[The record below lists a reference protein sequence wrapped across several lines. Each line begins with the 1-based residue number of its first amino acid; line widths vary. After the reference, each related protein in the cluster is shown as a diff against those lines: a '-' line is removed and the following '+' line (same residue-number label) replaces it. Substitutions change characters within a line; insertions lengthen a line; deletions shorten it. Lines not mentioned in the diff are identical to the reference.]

1 MKKYTYV
8 PIMAIIIMMSIVCL
22 ADEGFSDTQVT
33 IYNNDLGLIRQ
44 NCDVSLIKGISEF
57 QIEGVSSKILT
68 TSVKISFPKLKNKV
82 EVLEQNYLY
91 DLLSSE
97 KLFNKYVGKSITYR
111 MENGDKIKGILLSY
125 AHDKIIVQLENSE
138 IKISS
143 VDKILEYDFPALP
156 EGLILKPTLQWLINS
171 KYKGSTKADLSYL
184 TNGIKWNAEYVLVLK
199 ENDSDFSLSSWI
211 SLDNSSGASYENARL
226 KLIAGDIHQARP
238 QRFMAYEEPKRP
250 LEMAT
255 QKSGVEERAFF
266 DYYLYELQRP
276 VTIKNN
282 EIKQV
287 TLFDEIDAKGRK
299 IYTFNCRSNS
309 DQEKQ
314 LDIIFKIENTKAN
327 NMGIAIPKGKMR
339 VFKEDIDGSL
349 QLVGEDWVNHTSKND
364 TLDIK
369 IGQAFDIKGKQIVIN
384 REKTSKRSETLTI
397 RITVYNRKDSDIYA
411 EINEHLP
418 GIWEMKKSSHT
429 YQKKSQ
435 SLLMFPLDVKANS
448 QSTIE
453 YTYLH
458 KW

>member
-8 PIMAIIIMMSIVCL
+8 PIMAIIIMMSIVSL

-68 TSVKISFPKLKNKV
+68 ASVKISFPKLKNKV

-91 DLLSSE
+91 DLVSSE
-97 KLFNKYVGKSITYR
+97 KLFNKYVGESIIYR

-125 AHDKIIVQLENSE
+125 AHDKIIVQLENGE

-143 VDKILEYDFPALP
+143 VDKILEYNFPALP

-171 KYKGSTKADLSYL
+171 KHKGNTKADLSYL

-211 SLDNSSGASYENARL
+211 SLNNSSGASYENARL
-226 KLIAGDIHQARP
+226 KLIAGDIHRARP
-238 QRFMAYEEPKRP
+238 QRFMAYEELKRP

-287 TLFDEIDAKGRK
+287 TLFDEIDAKGKK
-299 IYTFNCRSNS
+299 IYTFSSRSTS
-309 DQEKQ
+309 DLEKQ

-327 NMGIAIPKGKMR
+327 NMSITLPKGEMR

-369 IGQAFDIKGKQIVIN
+369 IGQAFDIKGKHTVFN

-397 RITVYNRKDSDIYA
+397 RITVYNRKDNDIYA

-418 GIWEMKKSSHT
+418 GIWVIKKSSHT

-435 SLLMFPLDVKANS
+435 SLIMFLLDVKANS

-453 YTYLH
+453 YTYLR